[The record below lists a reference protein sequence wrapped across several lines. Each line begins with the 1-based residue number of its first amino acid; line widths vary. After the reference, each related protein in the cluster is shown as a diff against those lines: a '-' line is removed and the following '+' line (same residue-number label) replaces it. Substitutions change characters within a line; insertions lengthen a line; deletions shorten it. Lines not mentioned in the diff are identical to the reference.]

1 MLEIKE
7 FILVQTGTAD
17 DMVGRNYTTHVSP
30 NMYKQ
35 FQEQTSNGLA
45 YSAEALS
52 GLAGQM
58 IIPDTQNGNRPLQMV
73 NGWGTRRY
81 RFVLKLGHRDGS
93 MADSTVRYIYTGYTD
108 YSGYNEQTCNFDPN
122 MRLYFNNAI
131 ALVSTMIN
139 TPHGMQPFVQVNE
152 ISHLLNPHTL
162 GGNLQ
167 SQFDPNT
174 FQPIVQPSTLR
185 PRDLFDHMATNAE
198 ARSRGTSIIDMGTS
212 VEMKKAS
219 RDNNIPSRYLSRAVS
234 SVAQAVEMS
243 TPQMNE
249 QQLYATAGGYTAE
262 QAVHG
267 DLFISSLMDFGY
279 ALKGFVTYAELS
291 KLHPYLQHVT
301 RFFGSKQTERVI
313 NATDTNDKYMIRRG
327 ENEQWITGH
336 GVNLSNEALIANAV
350 MQSVPAALLRN
361 LVVRC
366 VLVATNMR
374 VGGGVHVEVRTPFAI
389 TDVPQ
394 GYLMSRIPMIERE
407 LAAII
412 FNDLPINRNA
422 PFFIEIHMDIFGESF
437 VRVGFN
443 GNAPIPF
450 TSTSYCDAMTS
461 PMVSA
466 TNQPLEQMANDIRFI
481 SGLSA

>member
-17 DMVGRNYTTHVSP
+17 DMVGRNYTTHVTP
-30 NMYKQ
+30 QMMNQ
-35 FQEQTSNGLA
+35 FQEQTSGGIA
-45 YSAEALS
+45 YTPEALS
-52 GLAGQM
+52 GFAGQM
-58 IIPDTQNGNRPLQMV
+58 IVPDTQNGNRPLAMV
-73 NGWGTRRY
+73 NGWGTKRY
-81 RFVLKLGHRDGS
+81 RFVLKLGHREGS

-108 YSGYNEQTCNFDPN
+108 YSGYNPATKNFDPN
-122 MRLYFNNAI
+122 MQLYFNNAI
-131 ALVSTMIN
+131 AIAATNIN
-139 TPHGMQPFVQVNE
+139 TPNGLQPFVQVNE

-162 GGNLQ
+162 GGGLT
-167 SQFDPNT
+167 STFDPNT
-174 FQPIVQPSTLR
+174 FQPIQQPSTLR
-185 PRDLFDHMATNAE
+185 PRDLFDHMATDAE
-198 ARSRGTSIIDMGTS
+198 ARQRGVGIIDMGTS

-234 SVAQAVEMS
+234 SVAQAVSMA

-249 QQLYATAGGYTAE
+249 QQLYATAGGYTSE
-262 QAVHG
+262 SAVHG

-279 ALKGFVTYAELS
+279 ALKGFVTYNELTR
-291 KLHPYLQHVT
+291 LHPYLQHVT
-301 RFFGSKQTERVI
+301 RFYGANTTERVV
-313 NATDTNDKYMIRRG
+313 NATDSNDKYMIRRG
-327 ENEQWITGH
+327 ENEQWITEH
-336 GVNLSNEALIANAV
+336 GVNLSQEALIANAV

-374 VGGGVHVEVRTPFAI
+374 VGGGIHVEIRTPFAI

-394 GYLMSRIPMIERE
+394 GYLMSRIPLIERE
-407 LAAII
+407 LASII
-412 FNDLPINRNA
+412 FNDLPINRHA

-443 GNAPIPF
+443 GNRPVPF

-466 TNQPLEQMANDIRFI
+466 TNHPLEQMSHDIRFL
-481 SGLSA
+481 SGLSL